1 VQGDDSSHASDVT
14 VYMCCRD
21 PEPGLKTAYGL
32 CQQMIHFFHQ
42 LRLYITFEV
51 IEPAWLHMNA
61 RMKAASTLDEVRA
74 LLLEPSEPG
83 SAEPDHGPAV
93 DKIFRQLA
101 FDAHG
106 RRCCI
111 LTALLCCTI
120 HSAFVMST
128 TAAAHIFV
136 K

>member
-1 VQGDDSSHASDVT
+1 MCFVPACSRWISACLKQLTRRQATVQGDNSSHASDMT

-74 LLLEPSEPG
+74 LLL
-83 SAEPDHGPAV
+83 
-93 DKIFRQLA
+93 
-101 FDAHG
+101 
-106 RRCCI
+106 
-111 LTALLCCTI
+111 
-120 HSAFVMST
+120 
-128 TAAAHIFV
+128 
-136 K
+136 